1 MMMIRHAE
9 AKDLKDIFCLAEK
22 SGVGFTS
29 LPVNMDILSN
39 RVKRTRKTLTNE
51 VPESDKGYLFVL
63 EDLQTKRVVG
73 LSAIEVAV
81 GLTSP
86 FYSYHVGTQVHA
98 SDELDVYKTLDTLFL
113 SNDLTGTSELCSL
126 ILDPDYRVNYNGRF
140 LSKVRFL
147 FISAFQQHFKQKII
161 AEMRGRV
168 DVQGQSPFWNALG
181 QHFFKMDFATA
192 DYLSGIGKKAFIA
205 ELMPRFP
212 VYVDLLPAEARQVI
226 GRVHEQTVPAYQML
240 LAEGLQ
246 CRGYIDIFDGGPTV
260 EAEIKDLTAVKSCR
274 VVQVKIVDRV
284 DVTDVSYMVANDS
297 YKNYRVILVCN
308 RIEQDI
314 NILEITQEQADLLNV
329 KDDDYVR
336 ILALQPK
343 EISSCS

>member
-29 LPVNMDILSN
+29 LPVNIEILSK
-39 RVKRTRKTLTNE
+39 RITRTRKTLKNE
-51 VPESDKGYLFVL
+51 VLEGDKGYLFVL
-63 EDLQTKRVVG
+63 EDLDSNRVVG

-81 GLTSP
+81 GLDSP

-113 SNDLTGTSELCSL
+113 SNDLTGSSELCSL
-126 ILDPDYRVNYNGRF
+126 ILDPDFRMNCNGKF

-147 FISAFQQHFKQKII
+147 FISAFQQHFKKKLI
-161 AEMRGRV
+161 AEMRGYV
-168 DVQGQSPFWNALG
+168 DVEGKSPFWNALG
-181 QHFFKMDFATA
+181 QHFFKMDFAAA

-212 VYVDLLPAEARQVI
+212 VYVDLLPEEARKVI
-226 GRVHEQTVPAYQML
+226 GQVHEQTVPAYQL
-240 LAEGLQ
+240 LLEEGLK

-260 EAEIKDLTAVKSCR
+260 EAEIKDLNAVKLCR
-274 VVQVKIVDRV
+274 VVQVQIVSKVQLDES
-284 DVTDVSYMVANDS
+284 TYMMANDD
-297 YKNYRVILVCN
+297 YQNYRVILLN
-308 RIEQDI
+308 NKIEKDI

-336 ILALQPK
+336 ILALHTR
-343 EISSCS
+343 ERS